1 MTLLLRITLEMLVL
15 GGAAPPLALA
25 LGSGRWH
32 RAGALG
38 SPAVGLAALTG
49 ILAAVQSP
57 AVVEAASRSWA
68 LSALTLLA
76 FLTAAVLFW
85 WIRKE
90 PAARYRALSWIAPL
104 LFIPPFLLYLFVM
117 RWWTGST
124 APLTDTLIFYGV
136 LVLLVG
142 YAYVVL
148 IHAGRRALDRWGAI
162 ATTPAGL

>member
-1 MTLLLRITLEMLVL
+1 TAARRTPRTCSSCAARRWPTSSAASSRSSTPAMRRLRPRSQNELMTLLLRITLEMLVL

-68 LSALTLLA
+68 LSALTL
-76 FLTAAVLFW
+76 
-85 WIRKE
+85 
-90 PAARYRALSWIAPL
+90 P
-104 LFIPPFLLYLFVM
+104 
-117 RWWTGST
+117 
-124 APLTDTLIFYGV
+124 
-136 LVLLVG
+136 
-142 YAYVVL
+142 
-148 IHAGRRALDRWGAI
+148 
-162 ATTPAGL
+162 